1 MENPIYI
8 VLSRQTAMER
18 NLSIVSNNIANAST
32 PGYQGHGTMF
42 RQFLNRTDAE
52 YRLFGD
58 PNMASAQDFGMFRNT
73 REGAFRPTGN
83 PLDFAIRGDGYF
95 KILHPVVGERYTRA
109 GNFTTNQ
116 EGQLVT
122 SQGYQ
127 VLGAGNQPIFIPPD
141 ATDLR
146 VSPDGTI
153 TALIN
158 GPDGAA
164 TQSDAQ
170 ALVTQPIVVGQL
182 QAFRFQNPQDLK
194 PFEDNLLSVEPG
206 AVEAVAEDVEILQ
219 NILEGSNVQ
228 PITELVNMIATTR
241 GFTGGQTFIEN
252 EHDRIRRM
260 IQVMGR
266 TS

>member
-8 VLSRQTAMER
+8 VLSRQTAMQR
-18 NLSIVSNNIANAST
+18 NLNIVSNNIANAST
-32 PGYQGHGTMF
+32 PGYQGHGAMF
-42 RQFLNRTDAE
+42 RTYLNRTDAS

-58 PNMASAQDFGMFRNT
+58 PNMASAQDIGMYRDT
-73 REGAFRPTGN
+73 KEGAFRPTGN
-83 PLDFAIRGDGYF
+83 ALDFAIRGDGYF

-122 SQGYQ
+122 AQGYQ
-127 VLGAGNQPIFIPPD
+127 VLGAGSQPIFIPPD
-141 ATDLR
+141 ATDLK

-153 TALIN
+153 TAQIL
-158 GPDGAA
+158 GPDGTAGI
-164 TQSDAQ
+164 SDAA
-170 ALVTQPIVVGQL
+170 ALTNLPIVVGQI

-206 AVEAVAEDVEILQ
+206 AVDQVADDVEILQ
-219 NILEGSNVQ
+219 NVIEGSNVQ
-228 PITELVNMIATTR
+228 PIVELVKMISTTR
-241 GFTGGQTFIEN
+241 GFTGGQSFIEG
-252 EHDRIRRM
+252 EHDRMRRM

-266 TS
+266 SN